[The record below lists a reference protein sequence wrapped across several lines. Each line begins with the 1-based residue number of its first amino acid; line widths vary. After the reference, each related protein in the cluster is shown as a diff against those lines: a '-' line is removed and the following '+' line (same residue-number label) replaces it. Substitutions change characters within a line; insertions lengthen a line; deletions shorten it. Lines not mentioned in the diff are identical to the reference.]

1 LKRAAQ
7 HFANQENTPVG
18 PFGAAS
24 AFLSAIAEDKVMP
37 LRSFLR
43 RRTAEELAEFERG
56 ELRPQPAGDLRGQY
70 GFGRRAHE
78 ADPNAD
84 YGFSQERPRPKFGR
98 AGPAPVEQY
107 PGSAAP
113 PRRHRLASFGRE

>member
-1 LKRAAQ
+1 MTLW
-7 HFANQENTPVG
+7 
-18 PFGAAS
+18 
-24 AFLSAIAEDKVMP
+24 
-37 LRSFLR
+37 SFLR
-43 RRTAEELAEFERG
+43 PPTAEDPAESSRG
-56 ELRPQPAGDLRGQY
+56 ESWPQPVGDSRGRY

-98 AGPAPVEQY
+98 ARPPTVEQY

-113 PRRHRLASFGRE
+113 PRSHRLASFGRE